1 MQSFPPAFRA
11 LIIGS
16 SGGIGT
22 AFTQALTNHPQ
33 CGQVLGLHRHSQ
45 PAIDFDDEA
54 SFAAAAAQLAEQG
67 AERLAEQGKFHLII
81 VTTGVLH
88 NAQFMPEKKLADLNY
103 AQLLRTFQTNTLGPA
118 MVLRHFAPLL
128 DAQRGVLAVMSAK
141 VGSISDNQLGGW
153 YSYRAS
159 KAALNMLLKTAS
171 IEVKRSNPQAVLVAL
186 HPGTVTSP
194 LSKPFKGDTI
204 GRPAADAA
212 ADMLRVIDSLAPG
225 DTGRFVAYSGEA
237 LPW

>member
-1 MQSFPPAFRA
+1 MQSFPSGFRA
-11 LIIGS
+11 LIIGA
-16 SGGIGT
+16 SGTIGT
-22 AFTQALTNHPQ
+22 ALVQQLGSHPQ
-33 CGQVLGLHRHSQ
+33 CGHVLGLHRQSQ

-54 SFAAAAAQLAEQG
+54 SFATAAVHLAAQC
-67 AERLAEQGKFHLII
+67 AEQGKFHLII
-81 VTTGVLH
+81 VATGVLH

-141 VGSISDNQLGGW
+141 VGSIGDNQLGGW

-237 LPW
+237 LAW